1 MDEKSFC
8 AITLHSNAAGMS
20 ADNSICGHLHYT
32 GGADDGFADAY
43 ISNDPFLMLSY
54 YKNADLVITNTFHGN
69 IFSIIYNKQ
78 FISRL
83 LLFSRNHLPH

>member
-32 GGADDGFADAY
+32 GGADDGFACGGA
-43 ISNDPFLMLSY
+43 DP
-54 YKNADLVITNTFHGN
+54 
-69 IFSIIYNKQ
+69 
-78 FISRL
+78 
-83 LLFSRNHLPH
+83 